1 VSSTETKRACHPA
14 PAQPVSLRGAKRRS
28 NPDGYPRHW
37 IASPGNCR
45 TLAMT
50 VLNVSF
56 LPVELAL
63 SKKIKNR
70 EGA

>member
-1 VSSTETKRACHPA
+1 MEIETRIRA
-14 PAQPVSLRGAKRRS
+14 G
-28 NPDGYPRHW
+28 

-56 LPVELAL
+56 LPVELTL
-63 SKKIKNR
+63 H
-70 EGA
+70 